1 MNLTPTKNICE
12 KNGHSLPDY
21 NFFNKESPDFL
32 QQFSKVVKTSLPD
45 SKNVLLSYLVNSQIW
60 LNLFVVDCQFGYITK
75 FKKQILIRV
84 ADFWCSFFEQV
95 NCQQVT

>member
-12 KNGHSLPDY
+12 KHCHSLPDY
-21 NFFNKESPDFL
+21 NFFNKESPYFL
-32 QQFSKVVKTSLPD
+32 QHSSKVAKTSLPD

-75 FKKQILIRV
+75 LKKQILIRV

-95 NCQQVT
+95 TCQQVT